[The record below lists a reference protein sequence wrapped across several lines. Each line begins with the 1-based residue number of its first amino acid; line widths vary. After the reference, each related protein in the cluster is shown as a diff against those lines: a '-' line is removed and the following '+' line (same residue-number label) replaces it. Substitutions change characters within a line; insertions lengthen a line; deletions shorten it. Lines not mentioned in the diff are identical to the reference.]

1 MLSVKQKGRSYKWYR
16 FCPKYIEKIR
26 WEKRTAWKN
35 ILPVQWK
42 PTGNSG
48 HDLGCPELLFQGRQ
62 KWSIPR
68 KSQAPRLIAA
78 DQWRNSLLWLAWQST
93 FFSKQM
99 PCFCSLLSGVP
110 ALYRLL
116 QGKVGHR
123 CSISFNL
130 WKWYHM
136 CVSLFFFFWLVIQ
149 MFNLNMSHLIFLLL
163 SSLPST
169 CAHTAWT
176 DCPLGSYV
184 GIDQVGQPCHWGVSK
199 CACAWVSVQHSWST
213 FVYLL

>member
-1 MLSVKQKGRSYKWYR
+1 
-16 FCPKYIEKIR
+16 
-26 WEKRTAWKN
+26 
-35 ILPVQWK
+35 
-42 PTGNSG
+42 
-48 HDLGCPELLFQGRQ
+48 
-62 KWSIPR
+62 
-68 KSQAPRLIAA
+68 
-78 DQWRNSLLWLAWQST
+78 
-93 FFSKQM
+93 M

-116 QGKVGHR
+116 QGEVGHR
-123 CSISFNL
+123 CFISFNL

-136 CVSLFFFFWLVIQ
+136 CVSFFWLVIQ

-199 CACAWVSVQHSWST
+199 CACAWVLGPTQLIYICLPVIVASCSGWHCLDRQWCCRSPDKHWLLHRWWSR
-213 FVYLL
+213 

>member
-1 MLSVKQKGRSYKWYR
+1 MVSVLSKIHWKDSLGKEKGLEKY
-16 FCPKYIEKIR
+16 FCPFREKL
-26 WEKRTAWKN
+26 WATLNMYLGWFLSSYFKGGKN
-35 ILPVQWK
+35 
-42 PTGNSG
+42 G
-48 HDLGCPELLFQGRQ
+48 
-62 KWSIPR
+62 
-68 KSQAPRLIAA
+68 KSRGKVKASKLIAA

-116 QGKVGHR
+116 QGEVGHR
-123 CSISFNL
+123 CFISFNL

-136 CVSLFFFFWLVIQ
+136 CVSLFFWLVIQ